1 MANVLPKH
9 TCRVCG
15 LKTQSFGHYD
25 LCPQHFVEWLTTDN
39 YDRIMATPAA
49 QWTVLVD
56 AWLERRSGEAVPM

>member
-25 LCPQHFVEWLTTDN
+25 LCPNHFVEWLTTD
-39 YDRIMATPAA
+39 YEGIMATPVDG
-49 QWTVLVD
+49 WTVLVD
-56 AWLERRSGEAVPM
+56 RWLETRQGA

>member
-1 MANVLPKH
+1 M
-9 TCRVCG
+9 
-15 LKTQSFGHYD
+15 KTQSFGHYD